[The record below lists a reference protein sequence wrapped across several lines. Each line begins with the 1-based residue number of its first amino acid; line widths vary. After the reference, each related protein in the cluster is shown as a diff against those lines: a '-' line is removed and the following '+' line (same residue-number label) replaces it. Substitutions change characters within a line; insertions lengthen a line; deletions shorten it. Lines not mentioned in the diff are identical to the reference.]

1 MNKRPPDAP
10 EESDAALVR
19 QAKDDARV
27 QVRRAQ
33 VSEAQRSA
41 EVRSY
46 EKRRAA
52 LEDEEIVPEVPP
64 VDQPPSADAP
74 STVLVCQEELELAPA
89 EGTRSTMRLRRRL
102 LRALSRQL
110 TPLRGI

>member
-1 MNKRPPDAP
+1 MNKRPPAAL
-10 EESDAALVR
+10 EEVDAALVR

-41 EVRSY
+41 ELRSY
-46 EKRRAA
+46 EKRRIAP
-52 LEDEEIVPEVPP
+52 EDEEIVPEALP

-74 STVLVCQEELELAPA
+74 STALVCHEELEVAPA
-89 EGTRSTMRLRRRL
+89 EGTHSTTS
-102 LRALSRQL
+102 SR
-110 TPLRGI
+110 